1 MPVWPIPGLI
11 ISMGQRAIY
20 TIGHSTRPIDEFL
33 ALLEAHGIKKVVD
46 IRTIPKSRHN
56 PQFSQDELRESLAE
70 AGIGYRHLKALGG
83 LRHALKDSL
92 NPGWRNLSF
101 RGFADY
107 MQTEEFDR
115 GLELLEAI
123 ARKQPTAIMCAEG
136 NPWRCHR
143 SLIADALTRRKWQV
157 LEISSRKTARPHKLT
172 PFLRV
177 RKGRLYYPEPQAG

>member
-1 MPVWPIPGLI
+1 MIANVRPAV
-11 ISMGQRAIY
+11 Y
-20 TIGHSTRPIDEFL
+20 TIGHSTRPIGDFV

-46 IRTIPKSRHN
+46 VRTIPKSRHN
-56 PQFSQDELRESLAE
+56 PQFNQEELRKSLAA
-70 AGIGYRHLKALGG
+70 AGIAYRHLKALGG
-83 LRHALKDSL
+83 LRHALQDSV
-92 NPGWRNLSF
+92 NTGWRNLSF

-115 GLELLEAI
+115 GLELLETI

-143 SLIADALTRRKWQV
+143 SLIGDALVKRKWQV

-177 RKGRLYYPEPQAG
+177 RKGRLVYPAEAAV